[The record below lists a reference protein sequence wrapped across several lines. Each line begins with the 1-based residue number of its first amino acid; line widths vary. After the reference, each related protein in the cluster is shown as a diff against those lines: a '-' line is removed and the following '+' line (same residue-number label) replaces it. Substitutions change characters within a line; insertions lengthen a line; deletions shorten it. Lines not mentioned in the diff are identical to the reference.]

1 MMGNRGKWDNFPI
14 TPERHINPKSPI
26 TPGHPIFP
34 ITPIE
39 A

>member
-1 MMGNRGKWDNFPI
+1 MGYWRKWDNFPI
-14 TPERHINPKSPI
+14 IPGHPIMPKSPI

-39 A
+39 P